1 MIQLLE
7 FVFTKVN
14 DVAKVFG
21 PTTDI
26 CSTTVSKDGTA
37 FTAHK
42 IMAVPRFNNILA
54 QSALTAILYH
64 TI

>member
-21 PTTDI
+21 PTTDV
-26 CSTTVSKDGTA
+26 CSTTICEDSTA

-42 IMAVPRFNNILA
+42 IMAVPRFNDIL
-54 QSALTAILYH
+54 ALTALAPILYH